1 MRLTRKSRKK
11 IEKTK
16 KKKSSNARARVFLHK
31 GDVGKVGNLVDTGP
45 INPILYNIYI
55 Y

>member
-16 KKKSSNARARVFLHK
+16 KKSSNTRARVFVHK